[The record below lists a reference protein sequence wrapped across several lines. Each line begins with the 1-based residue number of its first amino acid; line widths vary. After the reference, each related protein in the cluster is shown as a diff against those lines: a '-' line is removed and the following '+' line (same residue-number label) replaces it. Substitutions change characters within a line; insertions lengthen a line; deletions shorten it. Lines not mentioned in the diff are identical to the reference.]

1 MIAQPGRARNEIR
14 ALSGWLRLQP
24 DLTARPAIQEKPP
37 TTAKN
42 TTAVQASESESL
54 SVTIAAKIVSAA
66 IPDMKAIAKQH
77 Q

>member
-1 MIAQPGRARNEIR
+1 VRGFQQNRASFLH
-14 ALSGWLRLQP
+14 LSLQP

-54 SVTIAAKIVSAA
+54 CVTIAAKIVNAA
-66 IPDMKAIAKQH
+66 IPHMRAIAKQNP
-77 Q
+77 